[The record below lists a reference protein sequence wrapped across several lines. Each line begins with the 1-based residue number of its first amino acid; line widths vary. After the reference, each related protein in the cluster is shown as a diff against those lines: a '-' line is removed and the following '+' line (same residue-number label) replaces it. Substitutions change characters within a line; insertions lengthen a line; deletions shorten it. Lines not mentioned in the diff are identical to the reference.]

1 MQMKEK
7 AIVKSFRYSRIED
20 YTNRI
25 AELEFKIHDSLPITN
40 WYEIESCQRELQELE
55 AELYQLAAND
65 PLIEDVSN
73 DHVRPKA
80 SG

>member
-1 MQMKEK
+1 MQMKEN

-20 YTNRI
+20 YTKRLV
-25 AELEFKIHDSLPITN
+25 ELEFKIHNSLPITD
-40 WYEIESCQRELQELE
+40 WYELEFWQREIQELE

-73 DHVRPKA
+73 DHAHPKA